1 MLWELVRDVALA
13 LPASCPA
20 GVLPVAYAGVCIG
33 LLRTLGL
40 APLPAGDT
48 SGSSSSTAA
57 APPLTSAE
65 WAAVELFAVLSP
77 ALCAVATPPS
87 QLDRA
92 LLHEAGS
99 VVHRAILRLLPLFD
113 RAVHSCGLKQ
123 LQLMSGVAGEAA
135 CQLPLLVAGWE
146 AERAPTAESRL
157 RLGVVSL
164 ALLDPTLG
172 AALRLACP
180 TPSKPSGS
188 RGDPSPEAAAAAAAA
203 ATSLLQQ
210 MHLRLCKAAHFCAAS
225 DPAEHAER
233 AAQAA
238 LAQAGQ
244 VLGLRLA
251 DCFKALQ
258 LAFWKSGASSG
269 ALEGGR

>member
-1 MLWELVRDVALA
+1 M
-13 LPASCPA
+13 
-20 GVLPVAYAGVCIG
+20 
-33 LLRTLGL
+33 
-40 APLPAGDT
+40 
-48 SGSSSSTAA
+48 
-57 APPLTSAE
+57 
-65 WAAVELFAVLSP
+65 LSP
-77 ALCAVATPPS
+77 ALRAVATPPS

-113 RAVHSCGLKQ
+113 RAVHSCGLQQ

-238 LAQAGQ
+238 LAQAGAGFAAGRLLQGSAAGVLEERGQQRGPGGRQ
-244 VLGLRLA
+244 VRFGLDKLSCIGLVMSGGNGLYEVCGICCHR
-251 DCFKALQ
+251 KAL
-258 LAFWKSGASSG
+258 LAGMFSA
-269 ALEGGR
+269 